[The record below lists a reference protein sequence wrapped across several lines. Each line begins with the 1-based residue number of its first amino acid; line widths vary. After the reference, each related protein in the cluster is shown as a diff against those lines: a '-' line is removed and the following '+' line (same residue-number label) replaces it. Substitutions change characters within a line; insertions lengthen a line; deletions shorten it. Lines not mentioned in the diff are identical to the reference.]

1 MASFIRAATSLAC
14 VLHVAV
20 AFPATLVPR
29 QVVQELPHTVRQ
41 MIGNA
46 PDEQV
51 RRQLAQWK
59 AESDSFSIRNNATK
73 RVTPPPAP
81 MPLAGKVLFH
91 VSDDEAIYDTTTF
104 SYGDGSL
111 DPVPFIAASLG
122 DNGGPEAAVDVYNAN
137 SSTVVW
143 SASGQGY
150 ISASAENITASAL
163 CAVGADAAQ
172 CTVTATV
179 TSTGFKLWET
189 VIRNVGATAIGVSPD
204 GQVVS
209 VAVTYAL
216 PPYPAQT
223 GFHGQMYEWDAA
235 TGGLLGVWNA
245 DNTTFGDSNIRAF
258 ISTTNLFAA
267 VVSGTKEVAVAVIK
281 RSTGTLLWQDKFD
294 FSTSTLCFSRDG
306 AVMGYGFETFDLF
319 HVSKDGASYDQVAS
333 LNGPAPGAAF
343 AAACSVQ
350 TIQADELIRAHP
362 RSSEVIGG
370 HQRSS
375 EPAGEASHTLAIGWT
390 ALTYTQVTVML
401 HDVKAPMTPLWTYPY
416 PSDAGSTVQNLP
428 SVMAA
433 SEDGKHFVVATWGG
447 SAGVSPQIAVFG
459 VQAAE
464 PLFTMVTSGSM
475 VTADI
480 KSMDDGRVYA
490 VAAGKHV
497 HCNLFGSGGDMYSIQ
512 AK

>member
-1 MASFIRAATSLAC
+1 MAAIIRATSLAY

-41 MIGNA
+41 MIGHA

-122 DNGGPEAAVDVYNAN
+122 DNGGPEAAVDVYDAN
-137 SSTVVW
+137 SSKVVW

-150 ISASAENITASAL
+150 ISASAENITASSL

-245 DNTTFGDSNIRAF
+245 DNTSFGDSNIRAF

-306 AVMGYGFETFDLF
+306 AVMGYGFEAFDLF
-319 HVSKDGASYDQVAS
+319 HMSKDGASYDQVAS
-333 LNGPAPGAAF
+333 LNGPNPGAAF

-350 TIQADELIRAHP
+350 TFEAA
-362 RSSEVIGG
+362 
-370 HQRSS
+370 

-459 VQAAE
+459 VQAAK
-464 PLFTMVTSGSM
+464 PLFTMVTPGSM

-512 AK
+512 VK